1 MHFAFDLL
9 KYLDMFPQVLIVLV
23 LISIIAKNV
32 FSDIFLFSNNIL
44 EYIGISNFIKNILYD
59 MYVAFLAWSSSY
71 LLIRYMLTPNIDKD
85 TSKTLKLNAIYGGLG
100 GATTVLFRHFI

>member
-1 MHFAFDLL
+1 MHFAFDIL

-23 LISIIAKNV
+23 LISIIAKNM
-32 FSDIFLFSNNIL
+32 FSDIFVFSNNIL
-44 EYIGISNFIKNILYD
+44 GYIGISKFKHILYD

-71 LLIRYMLTPNIDKD
+71 LLIRFMLTPNIDKD

-100 GATTVLFRHFI
+100 GATTVLFKHFI